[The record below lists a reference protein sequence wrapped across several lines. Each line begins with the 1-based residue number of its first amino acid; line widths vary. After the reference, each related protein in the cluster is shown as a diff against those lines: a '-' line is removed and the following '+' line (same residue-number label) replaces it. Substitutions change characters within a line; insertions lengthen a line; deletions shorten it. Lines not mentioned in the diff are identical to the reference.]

1 MDKIKVDDTGGFPL
15 VLDDLDFL
23 QKAFFGAFQ
32 GIGSMA
38 GKELT
43 AAQGF
48 IISGCERTVPG
59 GVTNIAAG
67 FIYLQG
73 EVYQV
78 DAHTFT
84 EVPANTE
91 HWVVLETNDPNGLKI
106 FQDTTSK
113 QTYKVRKA
121 EVITL
126 LTPPADF
133 MPAVA
138 QRIGEVVLLSPGSEA
153 KFILVSDFKSSDTF
167 GGTKTIQSFVPSTTQ
182 DAALGMAIWQFHIN
196 LPGVGGADS
205 ICTFR
210 IDRNAVNLQNSVH
223 TIEDDG
229 NQHIITVIAFLSY
242 TKNDVL
248 NFTAAASTSTVNFVN
263 GYAGFISLSASK
275 P

>member
-1 MDKIKVDDTGGFPL
+1 MDKIKADDTGGFPL

-23 QKAFFGAFQ
+23 QKAFFGAFK

-84 EVPANTE
+84 EVPTNTE

-121 EVITL
+121 QVITL
-126 LTPPADF
+126 LTPPSDF

-138 QRIGEVVLLSPGSEA
+138 KRIGEVIVTAPGSDA
-153 KFILVSDFKSSDTF
+153 KFIMKSNFKSSDTF
-167 GGTKTIQSFVPSTTQ
+167 GALTTIHSLIPSTDQNAVT
-182 DAALGMAIWQFHIN
+182 GIAIWQAHID
-196 LPGVGGADS
+196 LPGAGGTG
-205 ICTFR
+205 ITCTFR
-210 IDRNAVNLQNSVH
+210 IEGTSNIQTSLQSIKN
-223 TIEDDG
+223 DG
-229 NQHIITVIAFLSY
+229 ASHIITVIAFDTYSKGDTIL
-242 TKNDVL
+242 
-248 NFTAAASTSTVNFVN
+248 FTAQASTSTPNIKN
-263 GYAGFISLSASK
+263 SWAAFISLSASK